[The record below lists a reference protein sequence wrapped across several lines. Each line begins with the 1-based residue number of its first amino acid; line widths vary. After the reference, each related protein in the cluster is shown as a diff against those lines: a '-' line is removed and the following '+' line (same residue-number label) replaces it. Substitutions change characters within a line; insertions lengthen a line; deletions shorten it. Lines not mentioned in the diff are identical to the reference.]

1 MKFGLSR
8 LRLAAALSL
17 LLIPAAAPAVPAIQS
32 STSQAAILSPLGVVK
47 QADLDYGELVVSG
60 AGTAIIDPVSGA
72 MTTSATLVPVAAK
85 YHPAKFTGT
94 GSKNS
99 VVHIRLPTAS
109 IALTRVGGTQTVT
122 VSNWTLDGSSN
133 RRIPPSNIFD
143 FAVGATLNVA
153 AGQVPGIYQGTFD
166 VTVQYP

>member
-1 MKFGLSR
+1 MAFGLSR
-8 LRLAAALSL
+8 LRFAAALSPL
-17 LLIPAAAPAVPAIQS
+17 VIPAAALAAPATQS

-47 QADLDYGELVVSG
+47 QSDLDFGELVVSG

-99 VVHIRLPTAS
+99 VVHIRVPTGS
-109 IALTRVGGTQTVT
+109 IALTRVGGTETVT

-133 RRIPPSNIFD
+133 RRIPPNDIFD
-143 FAVGATLNVA
+143 FAVGATLSVASGQA
-153 AGQVPGIYQGTFD
+153 AGTYQGTFD